1 MFFYTDSTYVR
12 KNKLYVVG
20 WAAGSSPDCE
30 IGFQVFHGRK
40 KLPFTVTWSCRPDVG
55 YAMFDE
61 PTKSDLGFFMEIPCK
76 GYEILTITANEIK
89 DGKAVDSITAH
100 VGGAITAARNAK
112 RSLRDLKE
120 KNRYITD
127 RVLNHFL
134 KTDDFRYG
142 KYFRAMRADPYE
154 LAEQKRH
161 EFSYAPKFSILVP
174 VYRTPG
180 RYLRELISSVLR
192 QTYTNFEL
200 ILVNADPSFEE
211 ASQVLQM
218 YADMDE
224 RVKVTD
230 LPENYGIAGNTNEAL
245 KLASGEFIAL
255 LDHDDTLERNAL
267 YEVAAKLQED
277 PGISL
282 IYTDEDKIK
291 DRSCYYFYPNFKPDY
306 DPDLLLRNNYICHFL
321 VVKTELAKAAGGWN
335 DAYNGAQDYD
345 FILRC
350 MEHGAKT
357 AHVPMPLYHWRST
370 GGSTSGGHGNK
381 SYAAEAGRRAI
392 EDHMKRMGYHAH
404 TGYTS
409 VGGWYDTQYELSG
422 TPLVS
427 VLIPNKDHTDD
438 LDKCLRS
445 IRDKCS
451 YQNLEIIVIENNST
465 EAETFA
471 YYERLKTEMPEVRV
485 IRWEKGFNF
494 SAINNF
500 GFRDSHGEYILLLN
514 NDTEFITEDAF
525 ERMLGHMSR
534 PEVGAVGVRL
544 LYDDNTVQHA
554 GVLVG
559 GGGLADHPF
568 KGKPDK
574 YPGYMCRSVTTQDV
588 SCVTAACLLVRRSVY
603 EEVGGLDE
611 QLEVAFNDVDFCMKI
626 RAAGHLIVY
635 DANVKLYHY
644 ETKSRGSE
652 NTPQKFLR
660 FGAESA
666 LLSTRWDILVSFQDP
681 YYNPNLSYLHYYE
694 LDKER
699 MGRRL
704 WEVSEIYEKNAFQDN
719 ARGEARE
726 TLPLLLRASLIR
738 IKDQGKDFLKEMRLN
753 RVNRNN

>member
-1 MFFYTDSTYVR
+1 M
-12 KNKLYVVG
+12 
-20 WAAGSSPDCE
+20 PD
-30 IGFQVFHGRK
+30 
-40 KLPFTVTWSCRPDVG
+40 
-55 YAMFDE
+55 
-61 PTKSDLGFFMEIPCK
+61 
-76 GYEILTITANEIK
+76 
-89 DGKAVDSITAH
+89 
-100 VGGAITAARNAK
+100 
-112 RSLRDLKE
+112 
-120 KNRYITD
+120 
-127 RVLNHFL
+127 
-134 KTDDFRYG
+134 
-142 KYFRAMRADPYE
+142 
-154 LAEQKRH
+154 
-161 EFSYAPKFSILVP
+161 
-174 VYRTPG
+174 
-180 RYLRELISSVLR
+180 
-192 QTYTNFEL
+192 
-200 ILVNADPSFEE
+200 
-211 ASQVLQM
+211 
-218 YADMDE
+218 
-224 RVKVTD
+224 
-230 LPENYGIAGNTNEAL
+230 
-245 KLASGEFIAL
+245 
-255 LDHDDTLERNAL
+255 
-267 YEVAAKLQED
+267 
-277 PGISL
+277 
-282 IYTDEDKIK
+282 
-291 DRSCYYFYPNFKPDY
+291 
-306 DPDLLLRNNYICHFL
+306 
-321 VVKTELAKAAGGWN
+321 
-335 DAYNGAQDYD
+335 
-345 FILRC
+345 
-350 MEHGAKT
+350 
-357 AHVPMPLYHWRST
+357 
-370 GGSTSGGHGNK
+370 
-381 SYAAEAGRRAI
+381 
-392 EDHMKRMGYHAH
+392 
-404 TGYTS
+404 
-409 VGGWYDTQYELSG
+409 
-422 TPLVS
+422 
-427 VLIPNKDHTDD
+427 
-438 LDKCLRS
+438 
-445 IRDKCS
+445 
-451 YQNLEIIVIENNST
+451 
-465 EAETFA
+465 
-471 YYERLKTEMPEVRV
+471 VRV

-644 ETKSRGSE
+644 ESKSRGSE